1 MVCGRRAMVLGA
13 ALACLLSSPEPRSGA
28 QEPPAVEIFPLD
40 QVRPGQQ
47 LTGRTVLRGA
57 ELTPFQGEVL
67 GVIRGVNPGRD
78 MVLCRF
84 SGANLEYTGII
95 AGMSGSPVYI
105 EGKLLGAVAFTWPF
119 NKEPIG
125 GVTPIG
131 QMQSF
136 AEAPENKIVRFETQ
150 PDGSVP
156 VALLDISRDPFAPL
170 QDAVPVA
177 AQSGGDSLRRISLPL
192 AASGFS
198 EHAIARLR
206 ERLEP
211 MGLIPVA
218 TGAAGVADAAGQ
230 SPKIEP
236 GAVLAASLVTGDFDL
251 SGLGT
256 VTHVD
261 GDRVWGWGHPFFS
274 QGQCQYVLR
283 SGWVHLVNPRLDISA
298 KFGSPLEEL
307 GVIEADVSTCLAGR
321 LGVKPDLV
329 PMHVSFQSEGGG
341 PKHEFNVRIVRHPTL
356 LAPLVASVLTSALE
370 GVGGL
375 SPEITLSVQAK
386 IAANGLEPITIDNT
400 FSGSGIVGSAGAESL
415 FNQVAVIADG
425 LTRNPFGSARLDS
438 IECQTVISNR
448 RTSAAIMAVR
458 LESDVLEPGDTLR
471 ATATLRPYKGEP
483 VDVDIELTL
492 PPETPKGQY
501 TAALCDSTM
510 HLKMLFAEEPQLL
523 TARSVPEVAQSFRR
537 QLEEKRQ
544 TLYLRVLVPDT
555 GLIVNEVSL
564 PQLPASARAALVNR
578 KATPPRPIRRA
589 LVSRKSCPWVIE
601 GSSMLRFQVVDDKR
615 TASLGKG

>member
-1 MVCGRRAMVLGA
+1 MAGG
-13 ALACLLSSPEPRSGA
+13 EA
-28 QEPPAVEIFPLD
+28 QPCEAFPLD
-40 QVRPGQQ
+40 DIRPGME
-47 LTGRTVLRGA
+47 LTGKTVLQGA
-57 ELTPFQGEVL
+57 ELTPFSGRVL

-105 EGKLLGAVAFTWPF
+105 DGKLLGAVAFTWPF

-131 QMQSF
+131 QMESF
-136 AEAPENKIVRFETQ
+136 AESPPNHVARFELA

-156 VALLDISRDPFAPL
+156 VALLDLARDPLAPL
-170 QDAVPVA
+170 ELAVPAPAVER
-177 AQSGGDSLRRISLPL
+177 DHLRRISLPL
-192 AASGFS
+192 AATGFG
-198 EHAIARLR
+198 ERALAKLR
-206 ERLEP
+206 QRFEP
-211 MGLIPVA
+211 LGLMPVA
-218 TGAAGVADAAGQ
+218 TGASGAIAADGQ

-236 GAVLAASLVTGDFDL
+236 GAVMAASLVTGDFDL

-256 VTHVD
+256 VTHVE

-307 GVIEADVSTCLAGR
+307 GVIDADVSTCLAGR

-329 PMHVSFQSEGGG
+329 PLHVSFQSDGGG
-341 PKHEFNVRIVRHPTL
+341 PKHEYNVRIVRHPTL

-375 SPEITLSVQAK
+375 SPEITLSVQAR
-386 IAANGLEPITIDNT
+386 IAADGLEPITIDNT
-400 FSGSGIVGSAGAESL
+400 YSGSGVIGSAGAESL

-425 LTRNPFGSARLDS
+425 LTRNPFGTARLDS
-438 IECQTVISNR
+438 IECQTIISHR
-448 RTSAAIMAVR
+448 RTSAAITAVR
-458 LESDVLEPGDTLR
+458 LESDVLEPGDTLK
-471 ATATLRPYKGEP
+471 AVVTLRPYRGDP
-483 VDVDIELTL
+483 VDVAIELPL
-492 PPETPKGQY
+492 PTETPRGQY
-501 TAALCDSTM
+501 AASLCDSTM

-523 TARSVPEVAQSFRR
+523 AARSVPEVADSFRR

-544 TLYLRVLVPDT
+544 TLYLRVLVPDA
-555 GLIVNEVSL
+555 GLVVNDVSL
-564 PQLPASARAALVNR
+564 PQLPASARAALVDG
-578 KATPPRPIRRA
+578 KATPPRAIRKA
-589 LVSRKSCPWVIE
+589 LVARKPCPWVIE
-601 GSSMLRFQVVDDKR
+601 GSTTLRFQVVDDKR
-615 TASLGKG
+615 TAAAMN